1 MRLKIILLMLLSSF
15 SGFAQQGAGNQ
26 AFRILDKALEGLWEK
41 ESYAIYFKSIAFD
54 VQKPLDIFSLPAYR
68 QRLGGHIFV
77 DGKRFEMQLGIV
89 KALCDGKLLVMIDES
104 SGLMVV
110 DSLREKTMDGFDEE
124 LDLEALLNEKFGLGQ
139 LSLEGKELVNKRECY
154 RIRCTFEDSGNE
166 VLYYVDVQKGT
177 LTLMA
182 ERTDE
187 DYDVYLIDRIGA
199 APARHVYTINLP
211 DRELES
217 LYGYE
222 VIDMRYTY
230 RDFRY

>member
-1 MRLKIILLMLLSSF
+1 MRLKIVLLLLLGSF
-15 SGFAQQGAGNQ
+15 SGFAQQGADNQ

-41 ESYAIYFKSIAFD
+41 ESYAIYFKAIAFD
-54 VQKPLDIFSLPAYR
+54 VQKPLDVFSLPAYR

-110 DSLREKTMDGFDEE
+110 DSLREKTMEGFDEE

-222 VIDMRYTY
+222 VIDMRYIY

>member
-1 MRLKIILLMLLSSF
+1 MRQKIAFLLFLCSF
-15 SGFAQQGAGNQ
+15 PGFAQQGADNQ

-41 ESYAIYFKSIAFD
+41 ESYAIYFKAIAFD

-68 QRLGGHIFV
+68 QRLGGHIYV
-77 DGKRFEMQLGIV
+77 DGKRFEMQLGIM
-89 KALCDGKLLVMIDES
+89 KALCDGKLLVMVDES

-110 DSLREKTMDGFDEE
+110 DSLREKMEGFDEE
-124 LDLEALLNEKFGLGQ
+124 PDIEALLNEKFGLGK

-187 DYDVYLIDRIGA
+187 DYDVYLIDRVGV
-199 APARHVYTINLP
+199 PPPRHVYNINLP

>member
-1 MRLKIILLMLLSSF
+1 MRLKIILLLLLGSF
-15 SGFAQQGAGNQ
+15 SGFAQQGADNQ

-41 ESYAIYFKSIAFD
+41 ESYAIYFKAIAFD
-54 VQKPLDIFSLPAYR
+54 VQKPLDVFSLPAYR

-110 DSLREKTMDGFDEE
+110 DSLREKTMEGFDEE

-166 VLYYVDVQKGT
+166 VLYYVDMQKGT

-187 DYDVYLIDRIGA
+187 DYDVYLIDRIGD

-222 VIDMRYTY
+222 VIDMRYIY